1 MNYVRIYT
9 DAAGES
15 HFADV
20 DVGLTPTTFASSA
33 PPLQLSS
40 VHPATGY
47 GFLRV
52 PAGWHRNRRP
62 TLRRELYLY
71 LAGEVESEVSDGEV
85 RRFGPGSI
93 TLVEDTT
100 SKGHASRVVGP
111 DGALFAVVHLPD

>member
-1 MNYVRIYT
+1 MRYVRIYA

-20 DVGLTPTTFASSA
+20 DIELAPAESGSSG

-40 VHPATGY
+40 VMPATGY
-47 GFLRV
+47 SFMHA

-62 TLRRELYLY
+62 TRQPELYVY
-71 LAGEVESEVSDGEV
+71 MTGEIESEVSDGQV

-100 SKGHASRVVGP
+100 GKGHASRVVGSES
-111 DGALFAVVHLPD
+111 ALFAVVQLPD

>member
-33 PPLQLSS
+33 LPLQLSS
-40 VHPATGY
+40 VIPATGY
-47 GFLRV
+47 GFLRA
-52 PAGWHRNRRP
+52 PAGWHRTRRP
-62 TLRRELYLY
+62 TLRRELYVY

-93 TLVEDTT
+93 ALVEDTT
-100 SKGHASRVVGP
+100 GKGHASRVVSP
-111 DGALFAVVHLPD
+111 DGALFAMVHVPD